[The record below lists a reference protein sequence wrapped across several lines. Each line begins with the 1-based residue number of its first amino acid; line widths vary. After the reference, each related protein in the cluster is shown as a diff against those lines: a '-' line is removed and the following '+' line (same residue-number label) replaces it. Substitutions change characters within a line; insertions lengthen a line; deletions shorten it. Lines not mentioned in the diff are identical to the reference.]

1 MKLNRE
7 TRTLLYVFL
16 KAFGIIILSA
26 VLAGLIGILIVA
38 ISGVEE
44 RERLE
49 REKLKLEIEILK
61 IEVNEKVR

>member
-1 MKLNRE
+1 
-7 TRTLLYVFL
+7 L

-38 ISGVEE
+38 ISGVDE

-49 REKLKLEIEILK
+49 KEKLKLEIEMLK
-61 IEVNEKVR
+61 IELNENDR